1 MTPRFPETCWT
12 LGDQSSQTE
21 ETQSFELSLRDLAME
36 TNCGTTVEEPL
47 ERILTAD
54 GKPLSMFVPDNYEP
68 GYPYPLVIWL
78 HGAGGSDQEIERIM
92 PQISDR
98 NMFGIALRGN
108 RRSIT
113 APQGQNSWSN
123 DPADVAALA
132 DTLYETVCNV
142 RRLFHIHSE
151 RIFLAG
157 CDQGATLATR
167 LLLEYPDWFAGLLSI
182 GGEIPAISNP
192 LARFRQLQG
201 KRVLVGSCPER
212 RNQHAKMMLLARIL
226 NSAGMQVTIRRCA
239 DARFE
244 STTLLRDANHWLL
257 KSFNNATL
265 IS

>member
-12 LGDQSSQTE
+12 HGSQTSQAE
-21 ETQSFELSLRDLAME
+21 DTQSFELSLRDLAME
-36 TNCGTTVEEPL
+36 TSCGSTVEEPL
-47 ERILTAD
+47 ERILSAD
-54 GKPLSMFVPDNYEP
+54 GTPLSMFVPDNYEP

-78 HGAGGSDQEIERIM
+78 HGAGGGDQEIDQIM

-98 NMFGIALRGN
+98 NMFGIGLRGN
-108 RRSIT
+108 RRT
-113 APQGQNSWSN
+113 TLAAHGPATWSD

-167 LLLEYPDWFAGLLSI
+167 LLLEYPDWFAGLLSV
-182 GGEIPAISNP
+182 GGEIPGITNP
-192 LARFRQLQG
+192 LANFRQLQG

-212 RNQHAKMMLLARIL
+212 RNQHAKSMLLARVL

-239 DARFE
+239 DLRFE
-244 STTLLRDANHWLL
+244 STTLLRDANHWILR
-257 KSFNNATL
+257 SFNNATL

>member
-1 MTPRFPETCWT
+1 
-12 LGDQSSQTE
+12 
-21 ETQSFELSLRDLAME
+21 ME

-47 ERILTAD
+47 EHILTAD

-123 DPADVAALA
+123 DPAEVAALA

-201 KRVLVGSCPER
+201 KTRSGWLLPGTSQPTREDDVVGSHTEFGRHAGHHSPMCRCPF
-212 RNQHAKMMLLARIL
+212 RIHD
-226 NSAGMQVTIRRCA
+226 TIA
-239 DARFE
+239 
-244 STTLLRDANHWLL
+244 
-257 KSFNNATL
+257 
-265 IS
+265 